1 MDTAQVYLVQSHSKL
16 TKVKIVDVLY
26 KFDINTQ
33 EKIYNDPIKLND
45 IGRIAI
51 KSAENLVFDLQQEN
65 PANSQAIV
73 IDPRTNL
80 TVGALM
86 IQAID

>member
-1 MDTAQVYLVQSHSKL
+1 MDTEQIYLFQSHSKL
-16 TKVKIVDVLY
+16 TKIKIVDVLY

-33 EKIYNDPIKLND
+33 EKVFDETIKLND

-51 KSAENLVFDLQQEN
+51 KSAENLVFDLQTEN
-65 PANSQAIV
+65 SANSQAIV

-86 IQAID
+86 IQAVD

>member
-1 MDTAQVYLVQSHSKL
+1 M
-16 TKVKIVDVLY
+16 LY

-33 EKIYNDPIKLND
+33 EKVYNEIIRLND
-45 IGRIAI
+45 IGRITI
-51 KSAENLVFDLQQEN
+51 KSAENLVFDLQEEN
-65 PANSQAIV
+65 SENSQAIV

-86 IQAID
+86 IQAVD

>member
-1 MDTAQVYLVQSHSKL
+1 MDTDQIYLVQSHSKL

-33 EKIYNDPIKLND
+33 EKVYNEEIKLND

-51 KSAENLVFDLQQEN
+51 KSAENLVFDLQNEN
-65 PANSQAIV
+65 AENSQAIV

-86 IQAID
+86 IQAVD

>member
-1 MDTAQVYLVQSHSKL
+1 LLQSHSKL
-16 TKVKIVDVLY
+16 TKIKIVDVLY

-33 EKIYNDPIKLND
+33 EKVFDETIKLND

-51 KSAENLVFDLQQEN
+51 KSAENLVFDLQAEN
-65 PANSQAIV
+65 AANSQAIV

-86 IQAID
+86 IQAVD